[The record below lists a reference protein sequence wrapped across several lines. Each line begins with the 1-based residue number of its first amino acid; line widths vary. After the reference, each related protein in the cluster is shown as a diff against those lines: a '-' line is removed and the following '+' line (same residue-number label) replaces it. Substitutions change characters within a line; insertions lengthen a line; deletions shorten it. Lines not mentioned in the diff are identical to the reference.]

1 MPMLLVGAMY
11 PGELLML
18 LPIIK
23 ILESVAVSQSPL
35 GGTMELNHDKKTMM
49 LWEDIRNAK
58 NKGEILHAVR
68 QWASH
73 YGMHSNMPNDVYKKL
88 EDATTHFYR

>member
-1 MPMLLVGAMY
+1 MPLEADMSLGA
-11 PGELLML
+11 LLMQSHTT
-18 LPIIK
+18 K
-23 ILESVAVSQSPL
+23 ILENADVSQSPL
-35 GGTMELNHDKKTMM
+35 GGNMELNHCKKAEV
-49 LWEDIRNAK
+49 LWDDIRNAK

-73 YGMHSNMPNDVYKKL
+73 YGMHSNMPSDVYKKL